1 LFTFSSVSLLC
12 SSLAF
17 LRNKQIGYLG
27 GIVLLG
33 VYSFVLLGASQYA
46 DLETGFFM
54 MSAIAILALYDAS
67 PAHENI
73 GFLILAGAAA
83 GFCAWTKNEGLLFLS
98 LLVSVGFL
106 SSVVHKGWRLS
117 AREAAAFVVGLLP
130 VLAVVA
136 YFKLGVTP
144 ANYYLRVGNY
154 SAAGPMKYFLETG
167 TTGQKMTDVSRYWLI
182 AKSMA
187 SEIVH
192 LGGRTI
198 GVTPFLLLYLLSAKV
213 KRKNVASVQTG
224 IVVLMLMLVG
234 YFFVYL
240 TTPLNLAFHLRTSLS
255 RLVLQLWPSAVF
267 VFFMVTSTPET
278 QST

>member
-1 LFTFSSVSLLC
+1 
-12 SSLAF
+12 
-17 LRNKQIGYLG
+17 
-27 GIVLLG
+27 
-33 VYSFVLLGASQYA
+33 
-46 DLETGFFM
+46 
-54 MSAIAILALYDAS
+54 
-67 PAHENI
+67 
-73 GFLILAGAAA
+73 
-83 GFCAWTKNEGLLFLS
+83 
-98 LLVSVGFL
+98 
-106 SSVVHKGWRLS
+106 
-117 AREAAAFVVGLLP
+117 
-130 VLAVVA
+130 
-136 YFKLGVTP
+136 
-144 ANYYLRVGNY
+144 
-154 SAAGPMKYFLETG
+154 MKYFLETG